1 MKSLSRGA
9 AYLLSLGA
17 ACAVIPQVA
26 AMSSAPAP
34 ELKEHYTGPASGL
47 AQGCFVLQSPASGL
61 FVQYEPNSGI
71 TDGKPAY
78 SSRQSQRRS
87 PVAFISSPV
96 VRITFCSETPT
107 DAT

>member
-78 SSRQSQRRS
+78 SVSAESEALASRFYLKPSRQDHFLFRD
-87 PVAFISSPV
+87 
-96 VRITFCSETPT
+96 T
-107 DAT
+107 D